1 MMKGDKGM
9 IIELKTEMV
18 NFLMREVEDAKSL
31 ILKSN
36 KLENDNTELEISDIG
51 ELQLLINDE
60 IVCRGMD
67 NQDSINDLGK
77 KLYELYDE
85 VLYQKNQN
93 NES

>member
-1 MMKGDKGM
+1 M